1 MVLIQK
7 IEDLFNIEL
16 RKASASKK
24 GMEMNITFASYVG
37 NQTGGIKSC
46 LEACMAAKDDNG
58 NNLYSIDKLLLSYT
72 AATKQ
77 NAEDLEKEFKE
88 KANFA
93 IELFNKDN
101 NDEEFENA
109 IKNAE
114 KVMFL
119 SSGGQNFSVA
129 ETICEHYKDISYVI
143 SSDRKEVAIF
153 NLDDNY
159 ALKTIPFSKL
169 KTPEELIAAH
179 PGITIEMESS
189 PSQLNNFLKYYNI
202 TLPAGFIRNSALVNV
217 KINGVHCDLVWND
230 GSNRLVLLTDFT
242 RFDVNSK
249 ETAINL
255 KKDLLKAVE
264 KIVSTSQ
271 SSNNKEL
278 RQELLAVVEETV
290 DSKNGEDILN
300 LQRTFTQIL
309 KNYNCQSNFVKEIGK
324 VIGNTKKV
332 IRQDLT
338 RIAST
343 KEGKGLHE
351 LYDRRWYVVCSNE
364 KDIQHIKLESRGKM
378 TPFKPYGLFKNQN
391 GNLLFGLGP
400 DHIKFTTQNLRRA
413 LTLLIKKDEDNG
425 LQDVTTIKIASDTLI
440 IALGSDIT
448 ATVNATIAHRK
459 NNKIKNII
467 IVATVNDSEIQE
479 LADNTK
485 DYFEKIGLHTQIL
498 PTDINGSNILK
509 SLVKESSATNV
520 NVNITPGSKGQTA
533 SLSYWAAKNEAL
545 IWSILTRTAQLKCIS
560 DKSKD
565 SEEFL
570 VEACD
575 IKDYLKILYPYAD
588 LFRDDTEDEKNFMSL
603 LLKQMRACLNENK
616 KWVQVWDE
624 KFKFSAG
631 GITLSF
637 RRSRDDSH
645 YSSNKGSNSGTFIL
659 KDENNNI
666 FTYKVDGGDWFESL
680 TSQALREAGCHY
692 AYARTR
698 LPFEGELQKHLESRN
713 SNDIFRIDMDA
724 IASWHGV
731 HVMVSCKAQELG
743 SKKAVSLNHVAIE
756 AQDVAASLNRFAI
769 PVVCYL
775 YKGDTTQFV
784 SEEDNKKKPIP
795 VIDWKD
801 LCQSEKLR
809 EILENAR
816 LNKSTNKS
824 NTNNQTA

>member
-1 MVLIQK
+1 MK
-7 IEDLFNIEL
+7 
-16 RKASASKK
+16 
-24 GMEMNITFASYVG
+24 MNITFASYVG
-37 NQTGGIKSC
+37 NQTDGIKSC
-46 LEACMAAKDDNG
+46 LTACMDAKDEDG
-58 NNLYSIDKLLLSYT
+58 INLYSIDKLLLSYT
-72 AATKQ
+72 VATKQ
-77 NAEDLEKEFKE
+77 NAEDLANEFKE
-88 KANFA
+88 KGNFA

-109 IKNAE
+109 IKNSE

-169 KTPEELIAAH
+169 KTPEELIASH
-179 PGITIEMESS
+179 PSITVEKEST
-189 PSQLNNFLKYYNI
+189 PSQLNEFLKYYNI
-202 TLPAGFIRNSALVNV
+202 TLPAGFINSALVNV

-230 GSNRLVLLTDFT
+230 GSNRLVFLTDFT
-242 RFDVNSK
+242 RFDLDSE
-249 ETAINL
+249 ETAITL
-255 KKDLLKAVE
+255 KKELLK
-264 KIVSTSQ
+264 KIDKVVSTSN
-271 SSNNKEL
+271 SSDNKNL
-278 RQELLAVVEETV
+278 RQELLSAVEKAV
-290 DSKNGEDILN
+290 DSKNGKEILN
-300 LQRTFTQIL
+300 LQNTFSQIL
-309 KNYNCQSNFVKEIGK
+309 KKYDGYSNFLNEIGK
-324 VIGNTKKV
+324 TINNSKKV
-332 IRQDLT
+332 IRQNLT

-343 KEGKGLHE
+343 KLGRGLYE
-351 LYDRRWYVVCSNE
+351 LYDRRWYAVCSSKAE
-364 KDIQHIKLESRGKM
+364 FQHIKFESRGKII
-378 TPFKPYGLFKNQN
+378 PFKAYGLFRHLN
-391 GNLLFGLGP
+391 GELTFSGSRETSRER
-400 DHIKFTTQNLRRA
+400 IKFTTQNLRRS
-413 LTLLIKKDEDNG
+413 LTQLIKKAEDSE
-425 LQDVTTIKIASDTLI
+425 LKDVPTIKIDSDTLI
-440 IALGSDIT
+440 VALGSDIT

-459 NNKIKNII
+459 NNKIKNVI

-509 SLVKESSATNV
+509 SLVKENSATNIH
-520 NVNITPGSKGQTA
+520 VNITPGSKGQTA
-533 SLSYWAAKNEAL
+533 SLSYWAAKNGAL

-616 KWVQVWDE
+616 KWQQVWDE

-666 FTYKVDGGDWFESL
+666 FTYEVDGGDWFESL

-698 LPFEGELQKHLESRN
+698 LPFEGELQKHLESSN

-816 LNKSTNKS
+816 LNKSTNQS

>member
-1 MVLIQK
+1 
-7 IEDLFNIEL
+7 
-16 RKASASKK
+16 
-24 GMEMNITFASYVG
+24 
-37 NQTGGIKSC
+37 
-46 LEACMAAKDDNG
+46 
-58 NNLYSIDKLLLSYT
+58 
-72 AATKQ
+72 
-77 NAEDLEKEFKE
+77 
-88 KANFA
+88 
-93 IELFNKDN
+93 
-101 NDEEFENA
+101 
-109 IKNAE
+109 
-114 KVMFL
+114 MFL

-459 NNKIKNII
+459 NNKIKNVI

-520 NVNITPGSKGQTA
+520 HVNITPGSKGQTA
-533 SLSYWAAKNEAL
+533 SLSYWAAKNEVL

-588 LFRDDTEDEKNFMSL
+588 LFRDDTEDEKKFMSL
-603 LLKQMRACLNENK
+603 LLKQMKACLNENK

-637 RRSRDDSH
+637 RKNYSASP
-645 YSSNKGSNSGTFIL
+645 SSNNKKSNRGTFIL
-659 KDENNNI
+659 KDENNNS
-666 FTYKVDGGDWFESL
+666 FTYEVDGGDWFESL

-698 LPFEGELQKHLESRN
+698 LPFEEKLQEKLEKN
-713 SNDIFRIDMDA
+713 YQDVFRLDMDS

-743 SKKAVSLNHVAIE
+743 SHNANPLDRVAVE
-756 AQDVAASLNRFAI
+756 AQDVTASLNRFAI

-775 YKGDTTQFV
+775 YKGDTSQFI
-784 SEEDNKKKPIP
+784 SEEDNKKKTIP

-816 LNKSTNKS
+816 LNKSTNQS

>member
-1 MVLIQK
+1 
-7 IEDLFNIEL
+7 
-16 RKASASKK
+16 
-24 GMEMNITFASYVG
+24 
-37 NQTGGIKSC
+37 
-46 LEACMAAKDDNG
+46 
-58 NNLYSIDKLLLSYT
+58 
-72 AATKQ
+72 
-77 NAEDLEKEFKE
+77 
-88 KANFA
+88 
-93 IELFNKDN
+93 
-101 NDEEFENA
+101 
-109 IKNAE
+109 
-114 KVMFL
+114 
-119 SSGGQNFSVA
+119 
-129 ETICEHYKDISYVI
+129 
-143 SSDRKEVAIF
+143 
-153 NLDDNY
+153 
-159 ALKTIPFSKL
+159 
-169 KTPEELIAAH
+169 
-179 PGITIEMESS
+179 
-189 PSQLNNFLKYYNI
+189 
-202 TLPAGFIRNSALVNV
+202 
-217 KINGVHCDLVWND
+217 
-230 GSNRLVLLTDFT
+230 
-242 RFDVNSK
+242 
-249 ETAINL
+249 
-255 KKDLLKAVE
+255 
-264 KIVSTSQ
+264 
-271 SSNNKEL
+271 
-278 RQELLAVVEETV
+278 
-290 DSKNGEDILN
+290 
-300 LQRTFTQIL
+300 
-309 KNYNCQSNFVKEIGK
+309 
-324 VIGNTKKV
+324 
-332 IRQDLT
+332 
-338 RIAST
+338 
-343 KEGKGLHE
+343 
-351 LYDRRWYVVCSNE
+351 
-364 KDIQHIKLESRGKM
+364 M

-413 LTLLIKKDEDNG
+413 LTQLIKKDEDNG

-459 NNKIKNII
+459 NNKIKNVI

-520 NVNITPGSKGQTA
+520 HVNITPGSKGQTA
-533 SLSYWAAKNEAL
+533 SLSYWAAKNEVL

-588 LFRDDTEDEKNFMSL
+588 LFRDDTEDEKKFMSL
-603 LLKQMRACLNENK
+603 LLKQMKACLNENK

-637 RRSRDDSH
+637 RKNYSASP
-645 YSSNKGSNSGTFIL
+645 SSNNKKSNRGTFIL
-659 KDENNNI
+659 KDENNNS
-666 FTYKVDGGDWFESL
+666 FTYEVDGGDWFESL

-698 LPFEGELQKHLESRN
+698 LPFEEKLQEKLEKN
-713 SNDIFRIDMDA
+713 YQDVFRLDMDS

-743 SKKAVSLNHVAIE
+743 SHNANPLDRVAVE
-756 AQDVAASLNRFAI
+756 AQDVTASLNRFAI

-775 YKGDTTQFV
+775 YKGDTSQFI
-784 SEEDNKKKPIP
+784 SEEDNKKKTIP

-816 LNKSTNKS
+816 LNKSTNQS

>member
-16 RKASASKK
+16 RKAGASKK

-309 KNYNCQSNFVKEIGK
+309 KKYNCQSNFVKEIGK

-351 LYDRRWYVVCSNE
+351 LYDRRWYVVCANE

-413 LTLLIKKDEDNG
+413 LTQLIKKDEDNE

-459 NNKIKNII
+459 NNKIKNVI

-588 LFRDDTEDEKNFMSL
+588 LFRDDTEDEKKFMSL
-603 LLKQMRACLNENK
+603 LLKQMKACLNENK

-637 RRSRDDSH
+637 RRSRDDTH

-659 KDENNNI
+659 KDENKNV
-666 FTYKVDGGDWFESL
+666 FTYEVDGGDWFESL

-698 LPFEGELQKHLESRN
+698 LPFEEKLQEKLEKN
-713 SNDIFRIDMDA
+713 YQDVFRLDMDS

-743 SKKAVSLNHVAIE
+743 SHNATPLDRVAVE
-756 AQDVAASLNRFAI
+756 AQDVTASLNRFAI

-775 YKGDTTQFV
+775 YKGDTSQFI
-784 SEEDNKKKPIP
+784 SEEDNKKKTIP

-816 LNKSTNKS
+816 LNKSTNQS

>member
-1 MVLIQK
+1 M
-7 IEDLFNIEL
+7 
-16 RKASASKK
+16 
-24 GMEMNITFASYVG
+24 
-37 NQTGGIKSC
+37 
-46 LEACMAAKDDNG
+46 
-58 NNLYSIDKLLLSYT
+58 
-72 AATKQ
+72 
-77 NAEDLEKEFKE
+77 
-88 KANFA
+88 
-93 IELFNKDN
+93 
-101 NDEEFENA
+101 
-109 IKNAE
+109 
-114 KVMFL
+114 
-119 SSGGQNFSVA
+119 
-129 ETICEHYKDISYVI
+129 
-143 SSDRKEVAIF
+143 
-153 NLDDNY
+153 
-159 ALKTIPFSKL
+159 
-169 KTPEELIAAH
+169 
-179 PGITIEMESS
+179 
-189 PSQLNNFLKYYNI
+189 
-202 TLPAGFIRNSALVNV
+202 
-217 KINGVHCDLVWND
+217 
-230 GSNRLVLLTDFT
+230 
-242 RFDVNSK
+242 
-249 ETAINL
+249 
-255 KKDLLKAVE
+255 
-264 KIVSTSQ
+264 
-271 SSNNKEL
+271 
-278 RQELLAVVEETV
+278 
-290 DSKNGEDILN
+290 
-300 LQRTFTQIL
+300 
-309 KNYNCQSNFVKEIGK
+309 
-324 VIGNTKKV
+324 IGNTKKV

-413 LTLLIKKDEDNG
+413 LTLLIKKDGDNG

>member
-1 MVLIQK
+1 
-7 IEDLFNIEL
+7 
-16 RKASASKK
+16 
-24 GMEMNITFASYVG
+24 
-37 NQTGGIKSC
+37 
-46 LEACMAAKDDNG
+46 
-58 NNLYSIDKLLLSYT
+58 
-72 AATKQ
+72 
-77 NAEDLEKEFKE
+77 
-88 KANFA
+88 
-93 IELFNKDN
+93 
-101 NDEEFENA
+101 
-109 IKNAE
+109 
-114 KVMFL
+114 MFL

-309 KNYNCQSNFVKEIGK
+309 KKYNCQSNFVKEIGK

-459 NNKIKNII
+459 NNKIKNVI

-588 LFRDDTEDEKNFMSL
+588 LFRDDTEDEKKFMSL
-603 LLKQMRACLNENK
+603 LLKQMKACLNENK

-666 FTYKVDGGDWFESL
+666 FTYEVDGGDWFESL

-784 SEEDNKKKPIP
+784 SEEDNKKKTIP

>member
-1 MVLIQK
+1 
-7 IEDLFNIEL
+7 
-16 RKASASKK
+16 
-24 GMEMNITFASYVG
+24 
-37 NQTGGIKSC
+37 
-46 LEACMAAKDDNG
+46 
-58 NNLYSIDKLLLSYT
+58 
-72 AATKQ
+72 
-77 NAEDLEKEFKE
+77 
-88 KANFA
+88 
-93 IELFNKDN
+93 
-101 NDEEFENA
+101 
-109 IKNAE
+109 
-114 KVMFL
+114 MFL

-153 NLDDNY
+153 NLDNNY

-202 TLPAGFIRNSALVNV
+202 TLPTGFIRNSALVNV

-309 KNYNCQSNFVKEIGK
+309 KKYNCQSNFVKEIGK

-413 LTLLIKKDEDNG
+413 LTLLIKKDEDNE

-459 NNKIKNII
+459 NNKIKNVI

-588 LFRDDTEDEKNFMSL
+588 LFRDDTEDEKKFMSL
-603 LLKQMRACLNENK
+603 LLKQMKACLNENK

-637 RRSRDDSH
+637 RKNYSASP
-645 YSSNKGSNSGTFIL
+645 SSNNKKSNRGTFIL
-659 KDENNNI
+659 KDENNNS
-666 FTYKVDGGDWFESL
+666 FTYEVDGGDWFESL

-698 LPFEGELQKHLESRN
+698 LPFEEKLQEKLEKN
-713 SNDIFRIDMDA
+713 YQDVFRLDMDS

-743 SKKAVSLNHVAIE
+743 SHNATPLDRVAVE
-756 AQDVAASLNRFAI
+756 AQDVTASLNRFAI

-775 YKGDTTQFV
+775 YNGDTSQFI
-784 SEEDNKKKPIP
+784 SEEDNKKKTIP

-816 LNKSTNKS
+816 LNKSTNQS
-824 NTNNQTA
+824 NTNKQTA

>member
-1 MVLIQK
+1 M
-7 IEDLFNIEL
+7 
-16 RKASASKK
+16 
-24 GMEMNITFASYVG
+24 
-37 NQTGGIKSC
+37 
-46 LEACMAAKDDNG
+46 
-58 NNLYSIDKLLLSYT
+58 
-72 AATKQ
+72 
-77 NAEDLEKEFKE
+77 
-88 KANFA
+88 
-93 IELFNKDN
+93 
-101 NDEEFENA
+101 
-109 IKNAE
+109 
-114 KVMFL
+114 
-119 SSGGQNFSVA
+119 
-129 ETICEHYKDISYVI
+129 
-143 SSDRKEVAIF
+143 
-153 NLDDNY
+153 
-159 ALKTIPFSKL
+159 
-169 KTPEELIAAH
+169 
-179 PGITIEMESS
+179 
-189 PSQLNNFLKYYNI
+189 
-202 TLPAGFIRNSALVNV
+202 
-217 KINGVHCDLVWND
+217 
-230 GSNRLVLLTDFT
+230 
-242 RFDVNSK
+242 
-249 ETAINL
+249 
-255 KKDLLKAVE
+255 
-264 KIVSTSQ
+264 
-271 SSNNKEL
+271 
-278 RQELLAVVEETV
+278 
-290 DSKNGEDILN
+290 
-300 LQRTFTQIL
+300 
-309 KNYNCQSNFVKEIGK
+309 
-324 VIGNTKKV
+324 IGNTKKV

-459 NNKIKNII
+459 NNKIKNVI

-520 NVNITPGSKGQTA
+520 HVNITPGSKGQTA
-533 SLSYWAAKNEAL
+533 SLSYWAAKNEVL

-588 LFRDDTEDEKNFMSL
+588 LFRDDTEDEKKFMSL
-603 LLKQMRACLNENK
+603 LLKQMKACLNENK

-637 RRSRDDSH
+637 RKNYSASP
-645 YSSNKGSNSGTFIL
+645 SSNNKKSNRGTFIL
-659 KDENNNI
+659 KDENNNS
-666 FTYKVDGGDWFESL
+666 FTYEVDGGDWFESL

-698 LPFEGELQKHLESRN
+698 LPFEEKLQEKLEKN
-713 SNDIFRIDMDA
+713 YQDVFRLDMDS

-743 SKKAVSLNHVAIE
+743 SHNANSLDRVAVE
-756 AQDVAASLNRFAI
+756 AQDVTASLNRFAI

-775 YKGDTTQFV
+775 YKGDTSQFI
-784 SEEDNKKKPIP
+784 SEEDNKKKTIP

-816 LNKSTNKS
+816 LNKSTNQS

>member
-16 RKASASKK
+16 RKAGASKK

-143 SSDRKEVAIF
+143 SSDRKEVTIF

-309 KNYNCQSNFVKEIGK
+309 KKYNCQSNFVKEIGK

-459 NNKIKNII
+459 NNKIKNVI

-520 NVNITPGSKGQTA
+520 HANITPGSKGQTA
-533 SLSYWAAKNEAL
+533 SLSYWAAKNEVL

-588 LFRDDTEDEKNFMSL
+588 LFRDDTEDEKKFMSL
-603 LLKQMRACLNENK
+603 LLKQMKACLNENK

-637 RRSRDDSH
+637 RRSRDDTH
-645 YSSNKGSNSGTFIL
+645 YSSNKGSNSGTFFL
-659 KDENNNI
+659 KDENKNV
-666 FTYKVDGGDWFESL
+666 FTYEVDGGDWFESL

-698 LPFEGELQKHLESRN
+698 LPFEEKLQEKLEKN
-713 SNDIFRIDMDA
+713 YQDVFRLDMDS
-724 IASWHGV
+724 IASWNGV

-743 SKKAVSLNHVAIE
+743 SHNANPLDRVAVE
-756 AQDVAASLNRFAI
+756 AQDVTASLNRFAI

-775 YKGDTTQFV
+775 YKGDTSQFI
-784 SEEDNKKKPIP
+784 SEEDNKKKTIP

-816 LNKSTNKS
+816 LNKSTNQS

>member
-1 MVLIQK
+1 
-7 IEDLFNIEL
+7 
-16 RKASASKK
+16 
-24 GMEMNITFASYVG
+24 MEMNITFASYVG

-459 NNKIKNII
+459 NNKIKNVI

-520 NVNITPGSKGQTA
+520 HVNITPGSKGQTA
-533 SLSYWAAKNEAL
+533 SLSYWAAKNEVL

-588 LFRDDTEDEKNFMSL
+588 LFRDDTEDEKKFMSL
-603 LLKQMRACLNENK
+603 LLKQMKACLNENK

-637 RRSRDDSH
+637 RKNYSASP
-645 YSSNKGSNSGTFIL
+645 SSNNKKSNRGTFIL
-659 KDENNNI
+659 KDENNNS
-666 FTYKVDGGDWFESL
+666 FTYEVDGGDWFESL

-698 LPFEGELQKHLESRN
+698 LPFEEKLQEKLEKN
-713 SNDIFRIDMDA
+713 YQDVFRLDMDS

-743 SKKAVSLNHVAIE
+743 SHNANPLDRVAVE
-756 AQDVAASLNRFAI
+756 AQDVTASLNRFAI

-775 YKGDTTQFV
+775 YKGDTSQFI
-784 SEEDNKKKPIP
+784 SEEDNKKKTIP

-816 LNKSTNKS
+816 LNKSTNQS

>member
-1 MVLIQK
+1 
-7 IEDLFNIEL
+7 
-16 RKASASKK
+16 
-24 GMEMNITFASYVG
+24 MNITFASYVG

-459 NNKIKNII
+459 NNKIKNVI

-520 NVNITPGSKGQTA
+520 HVNITPGSKGQTA
-533 SLSYWAAKNEAL
+533 SLSYWAAKNEVL

-588 LFRDDTEDEKNFMSL
+588 LFRDDTEDEKKFMSL
-603 LLKQMRACLNENK
+603 LLKQMKACLNENK

-637 RRSRDDSH
+637 RKNYSASP
-645 YSSNKGSNSGTFIL
+645 SSNNKKSNRGTFIL
-659 KDENNNI
+659 KDENNNS
-666 FTYKVDGGDWFESL
+666 FTYEVDGGDWFESL

-698 LPFEGELQKHLESRN
+698 LPFEEKLQEKLEKN
-713 SNDIFRIDMDA
+713 YQDVFRLDMDS

-743 SKKAVSLNHVAIE
+743 SHNANPLDRVAVE
-756 AQDVAASLNRFAI
+756 AQDVTASLNRFAI

-775 YKGDTTQFV
+775 YKGDTSQFI
-784 SEEDNKKKPIP
+784 SEEDNKKKTIP

-816 LNKSTNKS
+816 LNKSTNQS

>member
-1 MVLIQK
+1 
-7 IEDLFNIEL
+7 
-16 RKASASKK
+16 
-24 GMEMNITFASYVG
+24 
-37 NQTGGIKSC
+37 
-46 LEACMAAKDDNG
+46 
-58 NNLYSIDKLLLSYT
+58 
-72 AATKQ
+72 
-77 NAEDLEKEFKE
+77 
-88 KANFA
+88 
-93 IELFNKDN
+93 
-101 NDEEFENA
+101 
-109 IKNAE
+109 
-114 KVMFL
+114 
-119 SSGGQNFSVA
+119 
-129 ETICEHYKDISYVI
+129 
-143 SSDRKEVAIF
+143 
-153 NLDDNY
+153 
-159 ALKTIPFSKL
+159 
-169 KTPEELIAAH
+169 
-179 PGITIEMESS
+179 MESS

-309 KNYNCQSNFVKEIGK
+309 KKYNCQSNFVKEIGK

-459 NNKIKNII
+459 NNKIKNVI

-588 LFRDDTEDEKNFMSL
+588 LFRDDTEDEKKFMSL
-603 LLKQMRACLNENK
+603 LLKQMKACLNENK

-666 FTYKVDGGDWFESL
+666 FTYEVDGGDWFESL

-784 SEEDNKKKPIP
+784 SEEDNKKKTIP

>member
-1 MVLIQK
+1 
-7 IEDLFNIEL
+7 
-16 RKASASKK
+16 
-24 GMEMNITFASYVG
+24 MNITFASYVG

-309 KNYNCQSNFVKEIGK
+309 KKYNCQSNFVKEIGK

-459 NNKIKNII
+459 NNKIKNVI

-520 NVNITPGSKGQTA
+520 HVNITPGSKGQTA
-533 SLSYWAAKNEAL
+533 SLSYWAAKNEVL

-588 LFRDDTEDEKNFMSL
+588 LFRDDTEDEKKFMSL
-603 LLKQMRACLNENK
+603 LLKQMKACLNENK

-637 RRSRDDSH
+637 RKNYSASP
-645 YSSNKGSNSGTFIL
+645 SSNNKKSNRGTFIL
-659 KDENNNI
+659 KDENNNS
-666 FTYKVDGGDWFESL
+666 FTYEVDGGDWFESL

-698 LPFEGELQKHLESRN
+698 LPFEEKLQEKLEKN
-713 SNDIFRIDMDA
+713 YQDVFRLDMDS

-743 SKKAVSLNHVAIE
+743 SHNANPLDRVAVE
-756 AQDVAASLNRFAI
+756 AQDVTASLNRFAI

-775 YKGDTTQFV
+775 YKGDTSQFI
-784 SEEDNKKKPIP
+784 SEEDNKKKTIP

-816 LNKSTNKS
+816 LNKSTNQS

>member
-1 MVLIQK
+1 
-7 IEDLFNIEL
+7 
-16 RKASASKK
+16 
-24 GMEMNITFASYVG
+24 
-37 NQTGGIKSC
+37 
-46 LEACMAAKDDNG
+46 
-58 NNLYSIDKLLLSYT
+58 
-72 AATKQ
+72 
-77 NAEDLEKEFKE
+77 
-88 KANFA
+88 
-93 IELFNKDN
+93 
-101 NDEEFENA
+101 
-109 IKNAE
+109 
-114 KVMFL
+114 MFL

-189 PSQLNNFLKYYNI
+189 TSQLNNFLKYYNI

-332 IRQDLT
+332 IRQNLT

-459 NNKIKNII
+459 NNKIKNVI

-520 NVNITPGSKGQTA
+520 HVNITPGSKGQTA
-533 SLSYWAAKNEAL
+533 SLSYWAAKNEVL

-588 LFRDDTEDEKNFMSL
+588 LFRDDTEDEKKFMSL
-603 LLKQMRACLNENK
+603 LLKQMKACLNENK

-637 RRSRDDSH
+637 RKNYSASP
-645 YSSNKGSNSGTFIL
+645 SSNNKKSNRGTFIL
-659 KDENNNI
+659 KDENNNS
-666 FTYKVDGGDWFESL
+666 FTYEVDGGDWFESL

-698 LPFEGELQKHLESRN
+698 LPFEEKLQEKLEKN
-713 SNDIFRIDMDA
+713 YQDVFRLDMDS

-743 SKKAVSLNHVAIE
+743 SHNANPLDRVAVE
-756 AQDVAASLNRFAI
+756 AQDVTASLNRFAI

-775 YKGDTTQFV
+775 YKGDTSQFI
-784 SEEDNKKKPIP
+784 SEEDNKKKTIP

-816 LNKSTNKS
+816 LNKSTNQS

>member
-1 MVLIQK
+1 
-7 IEDLFNIEL
+7 
-16 RKASASKK
+16 
-24 GMEMNITFASYVG
+24 
-37 NQTGGIKSC
+37 
-46 LEACMAAKDDNG
+46 
-58 NNLYSIDKLLLSYT
+58 
-72 AATKQ
+72 
-77 NAEDLEKEFKE
+77 
-88 KANFA
+88 
-93 IELFNKDN
+93 
-101 NDEEFENA
+101 
-109 IKNAE
+109 
-114 KVMFL
+114 MFL

-309 KNYNCQSNFVKEIGK
+309 KKYNCQSNFVKEIGK

-459 NNKIKNII
+459 NNKIKNVI

-520 NVNITPGSKGQTA
+520 HVNITPGSKGQTA
-533 SLSYWAAKNEAL
+533 SLSYWAAKNEVL

-588 LFRDDTEDEKNFMSL
+588 LFRDDTEDEKKFMSL
-603 LLKQMRACLNENK
+603 LLKQMKACLNENK

-637 RRSRDDSH
+637 RKNYSASP
-645 YSSNKGSNSGTFIL
+645 SSNNKKSNRGTFIL
-659 KDENNNI
+659 KDENNNS
-666 FTYKVDGGDWFESL
+666 FTYEVDGGDWFESL

-698 LPFEGELQKHLESRN
+698 LPFEEKLQEKLEKN
-713 SNDIFRIDMDA
+713 YQDVFRLDMDS

-743 SKKAVSLNHVAIE
+743 SHNATPLDRVAVE
-756 AQDVAASLNRFAI
+756 AQDVTASLNRFAI

-775 YKGDTTQFV
+775 YKGDTSQFI
-784 SEEDNKKKPIP
+784 SEEDNKKKTIP

-816 LNKSTNKS
+816 LNKSTNQS

>member
-1 MVLIQK
+1 
-7 IEDLFNIEL
+7 
-16 RKASASKK
+16 
-24 GMEMNITFASYVG
+24 
-37 NQTGGIKSC
+37 
-46 LEACMAAKDDNG
+46 
-58 NNLYSIDKLLLSYT
+58 
-72 AATKQ
+72 
-77 NAEDLEKEFKE
+77 
-88 KANFA
+88 
-93 IELFNKDN
+93 
-101 NDEEFENA
+101 
-109 IKNAE
+109 
-114 KVMFL
+114 MFL

-309 KNYNCQSNFVKEIGK
+309 KKYNCQSNFVKEIGK

-459 NNKIKNII
+459 NNKIKNVI

-588 LFRDDTEDEKNFMSL
+588 LFRDDTEDEKKFMSL
-603 LLKQMRACLNENK
+603 LLKQMKACLNENK

-666 FTYKVDGGDWFESL
+666 FTYEVDGGDWFESL
-680 TSQALREAGCHY
+680 TSQALREASCHY

-784 SEEDNKKKPIP
+784 SEEDNKKKTIP